1 MKQVKQSKESS
12 PCKKVVVLKRTFVET
27 TPGLL
32 GAGILGHGFS
42 SLGHGVFG
50 QLSG

>member
-1 MKQVKQSKESS
+1 MTAKQSKESS
-12 PCKKVVVLKRTFVET
+12 PWRKMVVLKRTLVET

-32 GAGILGHGFS
+32 GAGVLGHGFS